1 MIIGLNQLPVGFR
14 FMPTDEEL
22 VTHYLM
28 NKVLYRPVPAA
39 QEIREIDAARFYSN
53 HPKNLVTFSCGE
65 REWFFFI
72 HQGESSYAS
81 QTRSSIRVVG
91 NGLGFWKPKYG
102 SETPICDDD
111 GHFFASKISLTY
123 FSGRSASHA
132 KRTHWKMVEY
142 YLHEHD
148 HVESNTEEK
157 YQVRR
162 REWVLSRMIRGT
174 DYTGF

>member
-1 MIIGLNQLPVGFR
+1 MIINSDQLPVGFR

-28 NKVLYRPVPAA
+28 NKVFHRPVPAA
-39 QEIREIDAARFYSN
+39 QEIREIDAAGFYGG

-72 HQGESSYAS
+72 HQSESSHAS
-81 QTRSSIRVVG
+81 QRRSIRVVG
-91 NGLGFWKPKYG
+91 NGLGFWKPNG
-102 SETPICDDD
+102 SEDPICDED
-111 GHFFASKISLTY
+111 GNAFASKISLTY
-123 FSGRSASHA
+123 FSRTSSLSRA

-157 YQVRR
+157 YQVLR
-162 REWVLSRMIRGT
+162 RELVLCRMLRGT